1 MKQLPIDEFGSELA
15 REAMKAM
22 SAKGGNV
29 RAATYSKEK
38 LAEWSKKGMASRW
51 KGHIKKSKALR
62 KNFPCPHC
70 VERLKN
76 NPNLKMA

>member
-1 MKQLPIDEFGSELA
+1 MKQLPADEFGSELV
-15 REAMKAM
+15 REAMFAM
-22 SAKGGNV
+22 SQKGGLARNTSLSAK
-29 RAATYSKEK
+29 RRKEIATLSIK
-38 LAEWSKKGMASRW
+38 ARW

-76 NPNLKMA
+76 NPNLKMS